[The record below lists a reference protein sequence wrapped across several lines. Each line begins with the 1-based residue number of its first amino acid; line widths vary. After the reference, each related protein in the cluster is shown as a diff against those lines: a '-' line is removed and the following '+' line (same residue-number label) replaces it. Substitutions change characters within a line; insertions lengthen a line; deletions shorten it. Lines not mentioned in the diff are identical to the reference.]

1 MRTGC
6 VSLFDV
12 VILGVQA
19 DRILI
24 SSFQKTYKP
33 REHTSRPG
41 EEATGRSMVGK
52 SGPDGMIRHPLFVP
66 YTMLVKDLIALLDA
80 LPPDQREL
88 EICSIADAWAIEVLP
103 PRLSYLNEN
112 FLESVDAQGN
122 PVPTS
127 RPVIVI

>member
-1 MRTGC
+1 
-6 VSLFDV
+6 
-12 VILGVQA
+12 
-19 DRILI
+19 
-24 SSFQKTYKP
+24 
-33 REHTSRPG
+33 
-41 EEATGRSMVGK
+41 
-52 SGPDGMIRHPLFVP
+52 
-66 YTMLVKDLIALLDA
+66 MLVKDLIALLDA